1 MASEYSFEGLRV
13 TAFESRRAKEIDRL
27 IRYHGGVPSVAPSM
41 REVPLTESGEALL
54 FAEKL
59 FKGEY
64 DLVILMT
71 GVGTRALK
79 DAVSENYPLEKFV
92 EALKKVTLLARGPK
106 PVAALKELGLRPEI
120 IVPEPNTWRDILA
133 TLDGSFDLK
142 EKRVAVQEY
151 GITNTEFID
160 ALKQRGA
167 DVTAV
172 PIYKWALPE
181 DVGPLKDAIRSIAKN
196 EEDVSLFTSS
206 QQIYHL
212 FEVAKAEGLEDELRE
227 GFKRVVIGSIGP
239 TTTETLDRFGLSTDY
254 EPDSPKM
261 GNLIREMARSGREL
275 LRKKRTALENGVN
288 TNSWQKV
295 DMVWDKTLKN
305 KREEITRDSVFMKAC
320 RREKTDYTPV
330 WIMRQAGRYMREY
343 RELRAKVSFLDLCK
357 TPELAAEVTL
367 SAVDRL
373 SVDAAI
379 IFSDILLIL
388 QSFGIGLEFS
398 KGEGP
403 RIRRPV
409 RSGKAVSRLEEF
421 DPGSLDFVYEALKI
435 TRRALDPET
444 ALIGFAGAPFTV
456 ASYAIEGGGSK
467 NYENTKGFMYK
478 DPEGWH
484 DFMGRLSAA
493 TTKYLNNQISAGADA
508 VQVFD
513 SWAGSL
519 APDDYEEFVLPHMKK
534 LIGGI
539 KEGVPVIH
547 FGTGTDALLGL
558 IKESGCSVMGL
569 DWRVDLGAA
578 WKRVGY
584 DLAVQGNMDPVALF
598 APHAEIRKRAKS
610 VLDKAE
616 GRPGHIFNLGHGV
629 LPKTPVDNV
638 LALVDFV
645 HEYTDKN
652 REKVQ

>member
-1 MASEYSFEGLRV
+1 MASKYSFEGLRV
-13 TAFESRRAKEIDRL
+13 TAFESRRSKEIDRL

-41 REVPLTESGEALL
+41 REVPLSEAGEALT

-59 FKGEY
+59 LKGGY

-79 DAVSENYPLEKFV
+79 DTVSAKYPVDQFID
-92 EALKKVTLLARGPK
+92 ALKNVTLVARGPK
-106 PVAALKELGLRPEI
+106 PAAALKELGLKPDI

-142 EKRVAVQEY
+142 GKKVAVQEY
-151 GITNTEFID
+151 GISNTEFID
-160 ALKQRGA
+160 TLKQRGA
-167 DVTAV
+167 DVTTV
-172 PIYKWALPE
+172 PIYKWELPK
-181 DVGPLKDAIRSIAKN
+181 DVGPLKDAIRSIAEN

-212 FEVAKAEGLEDELRE
+212 FQIAKAEGLEDKLRE

-239 TTTETLDRFGLSTDY
+239 TTTETLGRFGLSTDY

-261 GNLIREMARSGREL
+261 GNLIREMARSGGEL

-288 TNSWQKV
+288 TNSWHKI
-295 DMVWDKTLKN
+295 DMVWDKTLETR
-305 KREEITRDSVFMKAC
+305 REEITRDSVFMKAC
-320 RREKTDYTPV
+320 RREKTDYAPV

-367 SAVDRL
+367 AAVDRL

-403 RIRRPV
+403 RIRKPV
-409 RSGKAVSRLEEF
+409 RTGKAVERLEEF
-421 DPGSLDFVYEALKI
+421 DPGSLNFVYEALRI
-435 TRRALDPET
+435 TRRALDPEI

-478 DPEGWH
+478 DPQGWH
-484 DFMGRLSAA
+484 GFMDRLSAA
-493 TTKYLNNQISAGADA
+493 TTMYLNNQISAGADA
-508 VQVFD
+508 IQIFD

-519 APDDYEEFVLPHMKK
+519 APDDYREFVLPHMKE

-569 DWRVDLGAA
+569 DWRVDLGEA
-578 WKRVGY
+578 WERVGY
-584 DLAVQGNMDPVALF
+584 DMAVQGNMDPVALF
-598 APHAEIRKRAKS
+598 APHSEIRKRAKS
-610 VLDKAE
+610 VLDKAK

-645 HEYTDKN
+645 HEYSDKN
-652 REKVQ
+652 RNK

>member
-13 TAFESRRAKEIDRL
+13 TAFESRRAKEIDKL
-27 IRYHGGVPSVAPSM
+27 IRYHGGVPNVAPSM
-41 REVPLTESGEALL
+41 REVPLKKAGEALT

-64 DLVILMT
+64 DLLILMT

-79 DAVSENYPLEKFV
+79 DAVSEHYAIEKFT
-92 EALKKVTLLARGPK
+92 EALKKITVLARGPK
-106 PVAALKELGLRPEI
+106 PVAALKELGLKPDI
-120 IVPEPNTWRDILA
+120 IVPEPNTWRDILT
-133 TLDGSFDLK
+133 TLDGSFELSG
-142 EKRVAVQEY
+142 KRVAVQEY
-151 GITNTEFID
+151 GISNKEFID
-160 ALKQRGA
+160 ALKERGA
-167 DVTAV
+167 NVTAV

-181 DVGPLKDAIRSIAKN
+181 DVGPLKDAIRSIAED

-212 FEVAKAEGLEDELRE
+212 FEVAKAEGLEDKLRQ

-261 GNLIREMARSGREL
+261 GNLIREMARSGRDL
-275 LRKKRTALENGVN
+275 LRKKRTAFENGVN
-288 TNSWQKV
+288 TNSWHKV
-295 DMVWDKTLKN
+295 DMVWDKNLKT
-305 KREEITRDSVFMKAC
+305 KREEITRESVFMKAC

-373 SVDAAI
+373 GVDAAI

-409 RSGKAVSRLEEF
+409 RTGKAISRLEEF
-421 DPGSLDFVYEALKI
+421 DPASLDFVYEALKI
-435 TRRALDPET
+435 TRRALDPGI

-484 DFMGRLSAA
+484 GFMDRLSAA
-493 TTKYLNNQISAGADA
+493 TTEYLNNQISSGADA
-508 VQVFD
+508 VQIFD

-519 APDDYEEFVLPHMKK
+519 SPDDYGEFVLPHMKK
-534 LIGGI
+534 LIDGI
-539 KEGVPVIH
+539 EKGVPVIH

-569 DWRVDLGAA
+569 DWRVDLAEA
-578 WKRVGY
+578 WERVGY
-584 DLAVQGNMDPVALF
+584 DMAVQGNMDPVALF
-598 APHAEIRKRAKS
+598 APQSEIRKRAKIL
-610 VLDKAE
+610 LDKAE
-616 GRPGHIFNLGHGV
+616 GRSGHIFNLGHGV

-645 HEYTDKN
+645 HEYTANNGDN
-652 REKVQ
+652 